1 MLLHV
6 TATAKR
12 NKKAMAARKPGSKKK
27 LPPMLCSRE
36 TARVNCCCEQ
46 GGLIWARNVLAPC
59 VCLLGL
65 HHCRWFTPA
74 TEHFCGGPYFVKR
87 GSIKHTV
94 ATTAV
99 PAAKVENAKGPQCLE
114 TTITAMK
121 SNRDEK
127 RRLMATI
134 DALDSQYTALAA
146 SLHGQDSS

>member
-27 LPPMLCSRE
+27 LPPMPCSRE
-36 TARVNCCCEQ
+36 AACTNRCCEQ
-46 GGLIWARNVLAPC
+46 GGRIWDRTELAPR
-59 VCLLGL
+59 VCLLGRL
-65 HHCRWFTPA
+65 EIHRGRWFTPA
-74 TEHFCGGPYFVKR
+74 TEHSCGGPYFVKR

-94 ATTAV
+94 ATTVV
-99 PAAKVENAKGPQCLE
+99 PAAKVENVKGPQCLE

-127 RRLMATI
+127 RRLMMMATI
-134 DALDSQYTALAA
+134 DTLDS
-146 SLHGQDSS
+146 